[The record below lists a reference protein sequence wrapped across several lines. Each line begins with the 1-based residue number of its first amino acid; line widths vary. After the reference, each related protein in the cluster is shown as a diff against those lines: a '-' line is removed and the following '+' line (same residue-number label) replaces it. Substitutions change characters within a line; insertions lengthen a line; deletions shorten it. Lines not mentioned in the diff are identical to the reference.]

1 MSRVKLAKAGV
12 PARELRETMQATA
25 GADVKWKER
34 LANGV
39 SYPASDDVLQV
50 AQEAYLAFFSANA
63 LYPGIFPSAAPCVP
77 LPQPG
82 GPNRTMY

>member
-12 PARELRETMQATA
+12 PARKLYETMQATA
-25 GADVKWKER
+25 GADMKWKER

-50 AQEAYLAFFSANA
+50 VHQ
-63 LYPGIFPSAAPCVP
+63 PSRG
-77 LPQPG
+77 LD
-82 GPNRTMY
+82 